1 VKGLRLYGSAALAVL
16 DRDLRIF
23 ASYRLRPLT
32 LLVGPLTGVTL
43 FYYVSRL
50 VTVST
55 VGSSDGYFAYVVVG
69 IVALEI
75 LTSTIATTP
84 VNLRQE
90 LVAGTFERLVLSPFG
105 AMRSM
110 LAMMLF
116 PLLQAFVIATV
127 TLTFA
132 AGVFGM
138 HIAFPDVLLAL
149 PAGIL
154 GALAF
159 APFGLL
165 TAAAILVVKQALAG
179 VSILLTLMS
188 IFAGVYFPVA
198 LLPDW
203 IEWVSRVQPLT
214 PAVDLLRHLISSA
227 PTTDP
232 PLLDAVKLV
241 LWTGVLFPA
250 ALWVLSSGI
259 RHSRQRGTI
268 IEY

>member
-1 VKGLRLYGSAALAVL
+1 VKVLRAYGSAARAVL
-16 DRDLRIF
+16 ERDLRIF

-32 LLVGPLTGVTL
+32 LFIGPLTGVTL

-50 VTVST
+50 VTVPSL
-55 VGSSDGYFAYVVVG
+55 GSSDGYFAYVVVG

-84 VNLRQE
+84 VSLRQE

-105 AMRSM
+105 AVRSIA
-110 LAMMLF
+110 AMMLF
-116 PLLQAFVIATV
+116 PLLQAFVISTV
-127 TLTFA
+127 TLIFG

-149 PAGIL
+149 PAGVL

-179 VSILLTLMS
+179 VSILLTVMS

-203 IEWVSRVQPLT
+203 IEWVSKVQPFT
-214 PAVDLLRHLISSA
+214 PAVDLLRHLILSA

-232 PLLDAVKLV
+232 PLLDAAKLV
-241 LWTGVLFPA
+241 AWAAVLLPA
-250 ALWVLSSGI
+250 SLWVLSIGI
-259 RHSRQRGTI
+259 RYSRQRGTI

>member
-1 VKGLRLYGSAALAVL
+1 MLRAYGAAALAVL
-16 DRDLRIF
+16 ERDLRIF
-23 ASYRLRPLT
+23 ASYRLRPFT
-32 LLVGPLTGVTL
+32 LLIGPLTGVTL
-43 FYYVSRL
+43 FYYISRL
-50 VTVST
+50 VTVSK

-84 VNLRQE
+84 VSLRQE

-105 AMRSM
+105 AVRSIA
-110 LAMMLF
+110 AMMLF

-127 TLTFA
+127 TLIFG

-165 TAAAILVVKQALAG
+165 TAAAVLVVKQALAG
-179 VSILLTLMS
+179 VSILITGMS

-203 IEWVSRVQPLT
+203 IEWVSKVQPLT

-232 PLLDAVKLV
+232 PLLDAAKLV
-241 LWTGVLFPA
+241 LWACVLLPA
-250 ALWVLSSGI
+250 SLWVLSIGI
-259 RHSRQRGTI
+259 RYSRRRGTI

>member
-1 VKGLRLYGSAALAVL
+1 MKALRAYGSAALAVL
-16 DRDLRIF
+16 ERDLRIF

-32 LLVGPLTGVTL
+32 LLIGPLTAVTL
-43 FYYVSRL
+43 FYYISRL

-55 VGSSDGYFAYVVVG
+55 LGSSDGYFAYVVIG

-75 LTSTIATTP
+75 LTSAIATMP

-105 AMRSM
+105 AVRAIV
-110 LAMMLF
+110 AMMVF
-116 PLLQAFVIATV
+116 PLLQAFVVATV
-127 TLTFA
+127 TLAFGA
-132 AGVFGM
+132 AVFGM
-138 HIAFPDVLLAL
+138 HIAFPDVLLA
-149 PAGIL
+149 PAAGLL

-165 TAAAILVVKQALAG
+165 TVATILVVKQALAG
-179 VSILLTLMS
+179 VSILITAMS
-188 IFAGVYFPVA
+188 VVAGVYFPVR

-203 IEWVSRVQPLT
+203 IEWLSDVQPFT

-227 PTTDP
+227 PTTESP
-232 PLLDAVKLV
+232 ALDVLKLV
-241 LWTGVLFPA
+241 AWAGVLLPIS
-250 ALWVLSSGI
+250 LWILSVGI
-259 RHSRQRGTI
+259 RYSRQRGTI